1 MLLIFL
7 LSSISFG
14 AVSEDMSVYLRKD
27 VFEAKIEALF
37 NRLHAEIGTLK
48 TELRSEIGSL
58 RTELKSE
65 ISSLRTEL
73 KSEIGDL
80 RGDVRAL
87 SARIDGLEKRVDDM
101 HDYVYWFIV
110 AFLAVLALPFF
121 NRWLERREEK
131 KTESFVTLE
140 KVKRLIAE
148 ANFRGGVSS

>member
-48 TELRSEIGSL
+48 TELRSEIG
-58 RTELKSE
+58 
-65 ISSLRTEL
+65 SLRTEL

>member
-1 MLLIFL
+1 MKKIFLAMLLIFL

-27 VFEAKIEALF
+27 VFDAKIEALF

-48 TELRSEIGSL
+48 TELRSEIG
-58 RTELKSE
+58 
-65 ISSLRTEL
+65 SLRTEL

-131 KTESFVTLE
+131 KISSFVTLDE
-140 KVKRLIAE
+140 VKRLIAE
-148 ANFRGGVSS
+148 ANFRGGISS

>member
-27 VFEAKIEALF
+27 VFDAKIEALF

-48 TELRSEIGSL
+48 TELRSEIG
-58 RTELKSE
+58 
-65 ISSLRTEL
+65 SLRTEL

-101 HDYVYWFIV
+101 HDYVYLFIV

-131 KTESFVTLE
+131 KISSFVTLDE
-140 KVKRLIAE
+140 VKRLIAE
-148 ANFRGGVSS
+148 ANFRGGISS

>member
-27 VFEAKIEALF
+27 VFDAKIEALF

-48 TELRSEIGSL
+48 TELRSEIG
-58 RTELKSE
+58 
-65 ISSLRTEL
+65 SLRTEL

-131 KTESFVTLE
+131 KISSFVTLDE
-140 KVKRLIAE
+140 VKRLIAE
-148 ANFRGGVSS
+148 ANFRGGISS